1 MGLEPTTSCLG
12 SRHSTTELR
21 PLAWREARP
30 RRESAKYTKDTGSAL
45 PLGWAGPGLVGANLC
60 VRPIRGRHAGLPLQT
75 PRPHQPV
82 LLRDRPG

>member
-1 MGLEPTTSCLG
+1 
-12 SRHSTTELR
+12 
-21 PLAWREARP
+21 
-30 RRESAKYTKDTGSAL
+30 
-45 PLGWAGPGLVGANLC
+45 LGWAGPGLVGANLC